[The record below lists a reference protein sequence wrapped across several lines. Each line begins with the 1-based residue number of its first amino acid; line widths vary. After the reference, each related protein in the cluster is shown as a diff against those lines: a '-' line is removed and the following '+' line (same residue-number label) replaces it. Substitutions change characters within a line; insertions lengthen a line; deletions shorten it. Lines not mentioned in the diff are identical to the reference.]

1 MGHSDSSAHVS
12 GYGGVCCG
20 DERTAEAIAEAR
32 RGGLRRRW
40 LQGLKPPLWGGLMS
54 QLKLRPPKKQE
65 SDAKC
70 RIVVRGFTCASPAI
84 SESDGGSARTVR
96 VAGKWAL
103 LFFVRFYQIFL
114 SPFFGGACKF
124 YPSCS
129 RYGYEAIAKHG
140 AWRGSVL
147 AMKRLLRCR
156 PFTKGGFDPVPD
168 VVGEADELEDQG
180 LKPHRTPIVSVAAEA
195 ATYKDREWSSAYD
208 GQGKP
213 FADGTQGKQEFA
225 Q

>member
-12 GYGGVCCG
+12 GYGGVCGG
-20 DERTAEAIAEAR
+20 DERVAEATAEAR
-32 RGGLRRRW
+32 RDNLSHDSLRETMR
-40 LQGLKPPLWGGLMS
+40 S
-54 QLKLRPPKKQE
+54 
-65 SDAKC
+65 
-70 RIVVRGFTCASPAI
+70 
-84 SESDGGSARTVR
+84 
-96 VAGKWAL
+96 AGKWIL
-103 LFFVRFYQIFL
+103 LLLVRVYQVFL

-147 AMKRLLRCR
+147 AVKRLLRCR

-168 VVGEADELEDQG
+168 ASDQVGEKELQG
-180 LKPHRTPIVSVAAEA
+180 LKPHRTPIVNVAAEA
-195 ATYKDREWSSAYD
+195 AAYKD
-208 GQGKP
+208 QGRP
-213 FADGTQGKQEFA
+213 FANDVQRKHFANGNQGKQGFA

>member
-12 GYGGVCCG
+12 GYGGVCG
-20 DERTAEAIAEAR
+20 SDERIVEATTEAR
-32 RGGLRRRW
+32 RGNLRRD
-40 LQGLKPPLWGGLMS
+40 S
-54 QLKLRPPKKQE
+54 LRE
-65 SDAKC
+65 TMRS
-70 RIVVRGFTCASPAI
+70 
-84 SESDGGSARTVR
+84 
-96 VAGKWAL
+96 AGKWIL
-103 LFFVRFYQIFL
+103 LLLVRVYQVFL

-147 AMKRLLRCR
+147 AVKRLLRCR

-168 VVGEADELEDQG
+168 VVDETDERELQG
-180 LKPHRTPIVSVAAEA
+180 LKPHRTRIVNVAAEA
-195 ATYKDREWSSAYD
+195 ATYKD
-208 GQGKP
+208 QGRP
-213 FADGTQGKQEFA
+213 FANDVQRKHFANGTQGKQGFA

>member
-12 GYGGVCCG
+12 GYGEVCGG
-20 DERTAEAIAEAR
+20 DERVAKATAEAR
-32 RGGLRRRW
+32 RDNLRHD
-40 LQGLKPPLWGGLMS
+40 S
-54 QLKLRPPKKQE
+54 LRE
-65 SDAKC
+65 TMRS
-70 RIVVRGFTCASPAI
+70 
-84 SESDGGSARTVR
+84 
-96 VAGKWAL
+96 AGKWIL
-103 LFFVRFYQIFL
+103 LLLVRVYQVFL

-147 AMKRLLRCR
+147 AVKRLLRCR

-168 VVGEADELEDQG
+168 ALDQVDERELQG
-180 LKPHRTPIVSVAAEA
+180 LKAHRTPIVNVAAEA
-195 ATYKDREWSSAYD
+195 ATYKD
-208 GQGKP
+208 QGRP
-213 FADGTQGKQEFA
+213 FANDVQLKHFANGNQGKQGFA

>member
-12 GYGGVCCG
+12 GYGGVCG
-20 DERTAEAIAEAR
+20 SDERIVEATTEAR
-32 RGGLRRRW
+32 RGNLRRD
-40 LQGLKPPLWGGLMS
+40 S
-54 QLKLRPPKKQE
+54 LRE
-65 SDAKC
+65 AMRS
-70 RIVVRGFTCASPAI
+70 
-84 SESDGGSARTVR
+84 
-96 VAGKWAL
+96 AGKWIL
-103 LFFVRFYQIFL
+103 LLLVRVYQVFL

-147 AMKRLLRCR
+147 AVKRLLRCR

-168 VVGEADELEDQG
+168 ALDQVDEWELQG
-180 LKPHRTPIVSVAAEA
+180 LKPHRTPIVNIAAEA
-195 ATYKDREWSSAYD
+195 ATYKD
-208 GQGKP
+208 QGRP
-213 FADGTQGKQEFA
+213 FANDVQRKHFANGTQGKQGFA